1 MKKVYSPE
9 GTNWPWQVR
18 YCSQDGTPNWRTF
31 GTETEADEFMSRFK
45 VYELTPNDFDG
56 GTDKRDDEII
66 WIIAEY
72 PPTMD
77 EFYTVEINI
86 PLDSAG
92 IDYVKEY

>member
-18 YCSQDGTPNWRTF
+18 YDAQHGDTSWATF
-31 GTETEADEFMSRFK
+31 RTETEADKFMSRFK

-56 GTDKRDDEII
+56 GTDERDDEIL
-66 WIIAEY
+66 WIIAEN

-77 EFYTVEINI
+77 GFYTTEINI

-92 IDYVKEY
+92 INYVKET